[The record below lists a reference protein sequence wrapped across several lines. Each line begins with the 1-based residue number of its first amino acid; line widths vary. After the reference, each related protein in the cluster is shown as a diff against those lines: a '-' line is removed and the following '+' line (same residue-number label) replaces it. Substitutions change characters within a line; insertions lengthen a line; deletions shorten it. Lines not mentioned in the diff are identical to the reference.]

1 MIRLRGRHIAMALG
15 AAGLVA
21 AGCGSSTSKSPSKPA
36 ASAPAPVTSKTQGA
50 ASTPRSMTGGTTSTV
65 GVAPGGAAH
74 ACGLVAFAPQSGY
87 RAGQIN
93 AEGTDCAT
101 ARQVAQAS
109 KPHQFDPPAPGHQP
123 ASYSSGGFTCI
134 GRVDPSGGLAAT
146 NYRCTRGGAVVT
158 FVRTS

>member
-1 MIRLRGRHIAMALG
+1 
-15 AAGLVA
+15 VA

-36 ASAPAPVTSKTQGA
+36 ASAAAATPKTQPA
-50 ASTPRSMTGGTTSTV
+50 ASTPRSTIGGATSTM
-65 GVAPGGAAH
+65 GVAAGVAAH
-74 ACGLVAFAPQSGY
+74 ACGSVAFAPQSGY

-93 AEGTDCAT
+93 SEGTDCAT

-146 NYRCTRGGAVVT
+146 NYRCTRGATVVT